1 MAGKV
6 IDATLQFKDK
16 FTGKMD
22 KAIQKMELQQKSV
35 SKLGNSI
42 VRSGKNLVRKG
53 ELLAKGITAPVAAIG
68 VASIKTAADFEAG
81 MSKVQSISG
90 ASANEIKQLS
100 DKAKEMGAK
109 TKFSAKE
116 SADAFS
122 YMAMAGWKTED
133 MIDGIEGVMYLAGA
147 TGEDLATTSD
157 IVTDALT
164 AFGMK
169 ASDTDRFVNVLAKTA
184 NNANTNVGLMGETF
198 KYIAPVAGSLGYSI
212 EDTSVAI
219 GIMAN
224 NGVKASNAGTAMRSL
239 LTNLAKPG
247 KSAAAAMDKLGI
259 SLTDS
264 SGKMK
269 PLGTLM
275 TDLRKSFSGLTQ
287 EQKAEYAASIAGKTG
302 MSGLLAI
309 VNASEKD
316 FGALTKAVA
325 DSDGAAKKMYDTAN
339 DNLNGSL
346 TVLKSTVES
355 IAISIGD
362 KLSPYV
368 KKFVGVLQGWS
379 EKINGLNG
387 NQLDMIIK
395 IAGIAA
401 AIGPMIIVV
410 GKVIKTAGSAVK
422 TIGTIGKTISDVW
435 KGVGLL
441 GKIFKGVGK
450 LIKGGVGLVIN
461 AFKLLG
467 LKGMAVIFIIALI
480 AGAAYIVYK
489 NWDKIKAFFIGLGE
503 KFREFGEKVKNAFL
517 SIKNRCVSTVTSL
530 IGKVKDSVE
539 RVKSNGGILGA
550 VFQNIGNYVNGVKKT
565 FGGIVT
571 FIKGIFTL
579 NWKTAWQGIVQ
590 TFSGIF
596 STLGSYVKAPI
607 NGVIGLIN
615 GAIDKINSLS
625 FTVPDWVH
633 GIGGKTFGANLGK
646 IPYLYKGTEFFSGG
660 PAVINDRGAEIVNL
674 PRGTQVIPHD
684 RSLQIAFN
692 RGKQSSGGSFRIEK
706 LADTIIVREDADI
719 DRIAEAL
726 AEKLERTR
734 LNMGD
739 VA

>member
-6 IDATLQFKDK
+6 IDATLRFKDQ

-22 KAIQKMELQQKSV
+22 AAIKKMELQQKSV
-35 SKLGNSI
+35 SKLGKSI
-42 VRSGKNLVRKG
+42 EKSGKNLVKKG
-53 ELLAKGITAPVAAIG
+53 ELLTKGITAPVAAIG
-68 VASIKTAADFEAG
+68 VASVKTAADFEAG

-90 ASANEIKQLS
+90 ASANEIMNLS
-100 DKAKEMGAK
+100 EKAKEMGAK

-368 KKFVGVLQGWS
+368 KKFVGVLQGWA

-401 AIGPMIIVV
+401 AIGPMLIGI
-410 GKVIKTAGSAVK
+410 GKVVIFTGKVMKT
-422 TIGTIGKTISDVW
+422 GK
-435 KGVGLL
+435 
-441 GKIFKGVGK
+441 K
-450 LIKGGVGLVIN
+450 LIGGLN
-461 AFKLLG
+461 L
-467 LKGMAVIFIIALI
+467 LKGAFGLMNVKVLLIIAVIGALI
-480 AGAAYIVYK
+480 GIGYAVYK

-503 KFREFGEKVKNAFL
+503 RFKEFGEKVKNAFL

-530 IGKVKDSVE
+530 IGKVKEFVE

-550 VFQNIGNYVNGVKKT
+550 VFQNIGNYVKGVKKT

-571 FIKGIFTL
+571 FIKGVFTG
-579 NWKTAWQGIVQ
+579 NWKSAWQGIVQ

-625 FTVPDWVH
+625 FTVPDWVP

-646 IPYLYKGTEFFSGG
+646 IPYLYKGTDFFSGG
-660 PAVINDRGAEIVNL
+660 PAVINDKGAEIVNL

>member
-42 VRSGKNLVRKG
+42 GRSGKNLVRKG
-53 ELLAKGITAPVAAIG
+53 ELLAKGITAPIAAIG
-68 VASIKTAADFEAG
+68 VASVKTAADFEDSMAKVSTIANSNKVPIDKMRESILKLSNQTGISSNLIAEDVYNAISAG
-81 MSKVQSISG
+81 QKTKDAVKFVEKSSKLAKAGFADS
-90 ASANEIKQLS
+90 ASALDILTTIMNSYGFSSKKVGKVSDMLIQTQNKGKTTVAQLASSMGKVVPTAKAYGVGLDQVCAGYVKMTANGISTAESTTYMNSMLNELGKSSTGIAKTLKKETGKSFKDLMKSGYSVADCLEIVNNSAKKQGLQFTDMFS
-100 DKAKEMGAK
+100 SSEAAKAGLNILGDSANSFNKTAKEMNKSTGATDK
-109 TKFSAKE
+109 AFEKMDTTSNKINKTVNRVKNAATKF
-116 SADAFS
+116 
-122 YMAMAGWKTED
+122 GNTLIT
-133 MIDGIEGVMYLAGA
+133 MITPYI
-147 TGEDLATTSD
+147 DLV
-157 IVTDALT
+157 I
-164 AFGMK
+164 K
-169 ASDTDRFVNVLAKTA
+169 KVNK
-184 NNANTNVGLMGETF
+184 
-198 KYIAPVAGSLGYSI
+198 
-212 EDTSVAI
+212 
-219 GIMAN
+219 
-224 NGVKASNAGTAMRSL
+224 
-239 LTNLAKPG
+239 
-247 KSAAAAMDKLGI
+247 
-259 SLTDS
+259 
-264 SGKMK
+264 
-269 PLGTLM
+269 
-275 TDLRKSFSGLTQ
+275 
-287 EQKAEYAASIAGKTG
+287 
-302 MSGLLAI
+302 
-309 VNASEKD
+309 
-316 FGALTKAVA
+316 LTKWL
-325 DSDGAAKKMYDTAN
+325 SS
-339 DNLNGSL
+339 LN
-346 TVLKSTVES
+346 E
-355 IAISIGD
+355 
-362 KLSPYV
+362 
-368 KKFVGVLQGWS
+368 
-379 EKINGLNG
+379 
-387 NQLDMIIK
+387 NQQKTIIK

-467 LKGMAVIFIIALI
+467 LKGMAVIFIMALI

-517 SIKNRCVSTVTSL
+517 SIKVRCVSTVTSL
-530 IGKVKDSVE
+530 IGKVKEFVE

-590 TFSGIF
+590 TFGGIF

-615 GAIDKINSLS
+615 GVIDRINSLS
-625 FTVPDWVH
+625 FTVPDWVK

-646 IPYLYKGTEFFSGG
+646 IPFLYKGTDFFAGG